1 MPMDYKEALAYIDGV
16 RWLGSKPGLDRITTL
31 LDCDE
36 VLVLD
41 KGRVSELG
49 SPAELLSRGGIF
61 RRIYDMQMS
70 IGEEAG
76 A

>member
-1 MPMDYKEALAYIDGV
+1 M
-16 RWLGSKPGLDRITTL
+16 
-31 LDCDE
+31 
-36 VLVLD
+36 LVLD
-41 KGRVSELG
+41 RGAVSELG
-49 SPAELLSRGGIF
+49 SPAELLARDGIF